1 MKALKSDPSKTV
13 LVICTGL
20 ILVYFIFSLKW
31 ILFVAFAIGI
41 LSILSEWISKKIE
54 WVWFQLTKLLSMIVP
69 NILLGAIF
77 YLFLTPIAFLANI
90 FTKSDPLLIKRPVG
104 SAYKVVDKQFKAADL
119 KNPW

>member
-20 ILVYFIFSLKW
+20 ILVYFIFSLEW

-77 YLFLTPIAFLANI
+77 YLVLTPIAFLAGI
-90 FTKSDPLLIKRPVG
+90 FTKTDHLMIKKPLNT
-104 SAYKVVDKQFKAADL
+104 AYKEVNKQFTAADL

>member
-31 ILFVAFAIGI
+31 ILFVAFGIGI

-77 YLFLTPIAFLANI
+77 YLFLTPIAFLANL
-90 FTKSDPLLIKRPVG
+90 FTKSDPLLIKRPDG
-104 SAYKVVDKQFKAADL
+104 SAYKEVNKQFKAADL

>member
-90 FTKSDPLLIKRPVG
+90 FTKSDPLLIKRPIDT
-104 SAYKVVDKQFKAADL
+104 AYKVVNKQFKAADL

>member
-31 ILFVAFAIGI
+31 ILFVAFGIGI

-77 YLFLTPIAFLANI
+77 YLFLTPIAFLANL
-90 FTKSDPLLIKRPVG
+90 FSKSDPLLIKRPAHT
-104 SAYKVVDKQFKAADL
+104 AYKEVNKQFKAEDL

>member
-1 MKALKSDPSKTV
+1 MKELKSDPSKTV

-31 ILFVAFAIGI
+31 ILFVSFGIGI
-41 LSILSEWISKKIE
+41 LSILSEWISKKVE

-77 YLFLTPIAFLANI
+77 YLFLTPIAFLAN
-90 FTKSDPLLIKRPVG
+90 FFSKTDPLQIKKPVDT
-104 SAYKVVDKQFKAADL
+104 AYKVVNKQFKAADL

>member
-41 LSILSEWISKKIE
+41 LSILSEWISKKVE
-54 WVWFQLTKLLSMIVP
+54 WLWFQLTKLLSMIVP

-77 YLFLTPIAFLANI
+77 YLFLTPIAFLANM
-90 FTKSDPLLIKRPVG
+90 FTKTDFLLIKKPVNT
-104 SAYKVVDKQFKAADL
+104 AYKEVNKQFKASDL
-119 KNPW
+119 MKPW

>member
-31 ILFVAFAIGI
+31 ILFVAFGIGI
-41 LSILSEWISKKIE
+41 LSIFSEWISKKIE

-90 FTKSDPLLIKRPVG
+90 FTKSDPLLIKRPVS
-104 SAYKVVDKQFKAADL
+104 SAYKEVNKQFKAEDL

>member
-1 MKALKSDPSKTV
+1 MKALKSDPNKTV

-31 ILFVAFAIGI
+31 ILFVAFGIGL
-41 LSILSEWISKKIE
+41 LSILSLWISRKIE

-77 YLFLTPIAFLANI
+77 YLFLTPIAFFANM
-90 FTKSDPLLIKRPVG
+90 FSKSDPLLIKRPVNT
-104 SAYKVVDKQFKAADL
+104 AYKEVNKQFKAEDL

>member
-31 ILFVAFAIGI
+31 ILFVAFGIGI
-41 LSILSEWISKKIE
+41 LSILSEWFSKKVE
-54 WVWFQLTKLLSMIVP
+54 WLWFQLTKLLSLIVP

-90 FTKSDPLLIKRPVG
+90 FTKADHLLLKKPVG
-104 SAYKVVDKQFKAADL
+104 SAYKEVNKQFKAADL

>member
-1 MKALKSDPSKTV
+1 MKELKSDPSKTV

-90 FTKSDPLLIKRPVG
+90 FTKSDPLLIKRPIDT
-104 SAYKVVDKQFKAADL
+104 AYKVVNKQFKAADL

>member
-31 ILFVAFAIGI
+31 ILFIAFGIGI

-90 FTKSDPLLIKRPVG
+90 FTKSDPLLIKRPV
-104 SAYKVVDKQFKAADL
+104 SSVYKEVNKHYKPEDL

>member
-90 FTKSDPLLIKRPVG
+90 FTKSDPLLIKRPVDT
-104 SAYKVVDKQFKAADL
+104 AYKVVNKQFKAADL